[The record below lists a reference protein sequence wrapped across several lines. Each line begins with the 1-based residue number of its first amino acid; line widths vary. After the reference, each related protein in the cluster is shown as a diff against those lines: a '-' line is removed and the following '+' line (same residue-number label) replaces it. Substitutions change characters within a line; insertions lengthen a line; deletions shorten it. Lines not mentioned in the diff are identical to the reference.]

1 MRFRSLTLFS
11 RSDGERRRGV
21 HAGQQQTRRQLRD
34 AVRPDD
40 AERLLHRPVAGGRA
54 EVLIRDPSSRTQEG
68 GSTRVGVGGGRFW
81 EKTQTSAMGHA
92 PPPSYCTHTPTLTPF
107 TPDTQW
113 AWPMPA
119 CATLLLRGP
128 RSRFSSVISVV
139 RNRLSETSASA
150 PRTLQKAKKTKQ
162 NTRAKL

>member
-68 GSTRVGVGGGRFW
+68 GSTRVGVGGW
-81 EKTQTSAMGHA
+81 EILGKNTNLGNGTRSAPVLLHTHPHPHSLHPGHPVGVANAGLCHSPPEGAAVPVLLCHQCCEEQT
-92 PPPSYCTHTPTLTPF
+92 
-107 TPDTQW
+107 
-113 AWPMPA
+113 
-119 CATLLLRGP
+119 
-128 RSRFSSVISVV
+128 V
-139 RNRLSETSASA
+139 RNVCIRASDASKGKKNET
-150 PRTLQKAKKTKQ
+150 KH
-162 NTRAKL
+162 